1 MIVVFST
8 GVVIFFLIFGHVVNK
23 LQKIFQNFV
32 RNNFWEQ
39 IFLNVLGINIFVDF
53 FRTRSWTTFGKYI
66 LKIKKGGK
74 FFTAIFKIVFRG
86 FPENCLDKF

>member
-1 MIVVFST
+1 MI
-8 GVVIFFLIFGHVVNK
+8 GQ
-23 LQKIFQNFV
+23 LQKIFQIVV

-39 IFLNVLGINIFVDF
+39 NFFLNVLGINIFVDF

-86 FPENCLDKF
+86 FPENCLDKFWNNLFSL